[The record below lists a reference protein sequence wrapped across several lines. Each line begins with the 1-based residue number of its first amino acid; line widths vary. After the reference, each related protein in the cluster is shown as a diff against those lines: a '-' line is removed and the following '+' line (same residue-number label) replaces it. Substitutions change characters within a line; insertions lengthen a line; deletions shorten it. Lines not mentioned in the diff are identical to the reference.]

1 MARFR
6 LHRAVVGYLG
16 ALSRA
21 APLLLVLDDLHRAD
35 DETLALFADVTADLA
50 DLAAARLLILATYR
64 PVEASE
70 QLSGCL
76 AALGPSEPV
85 RVNLAGL
92 HPVAAGARIQATCTR
107 PVDEQAELAI
117 AERTG
122 VPGTAGAG
130 HRARR
135 RGRHAQTRKPEPG
148 WVPTDE
154 RFRDPASGVI
164 VRVWLDPSNES
175 RHYVPDDA
183 PTPM

>member
-1 MARFR
+1 MTIRLRARFR
-6 LHRAVVGYLG
+6 LHRAAVGYLK
-16 ALSRA
+16 AVSRA

-35 DETLALFADVTADLA
+35 DETLALLADVTADLA
-50 DLAAARLLILATYR
+50 SARLLVLATYR
-64 PVEASE
+64 PAEAGE

-76 AALGPSEPV
+76 AALGPRDPV
-85 RVNLAGL
+85 RVSLAGL
-92 HPVAAGARIQATCTR
+92 DAGALIQATRTR
-107 PVDEQAELAI
+107 PVDERTELVI

-130 HRARR
+130 RRARR
-135 RGRHAQTRKPEPG
+135 RGRHAQTRKPEPS

-164 VRVWLDPSNES
+164 MRVWLDLSDES

-183 PTPM
+183 PAPL